1 MEAAMKVAIDVII
14 CAGLLACMFLAGC
27 GESTL
32 DSINNDSGGNVVVL
46 DTADGLADITVTD
59 IAVDYVF
66 NGVWIGTR
74 NGISF
79 YSKADSTIF
88 TYGAEYTG
96 IPDMEITSILVDN
109 SGIVWAGTEKG
120 AAYLAP
126 GDSLWRNISEL
137 HGWYV
142 TDITAASDYSI
153 YFATRNGLKVKS
165 AQGTWATLYDDLGP
179 SVDISTIAIGTAGA
193 VWAGTT
199 NGISVLDPMTN
210 SWTQYGASVLP
221 STYVNVI
228 YKDAAGAMWCGTASI
243 VTKYNGASWVK
254 YGAADGL
261 SAFGINDFTEDNYG
275 IVWAATDMGVFFF
288 VENKWYPYDLPDE
301 VAGSIINTIEVDNKI
316 GDMWIGT
323 TNGAVLIYNSAD

>member
-1 MEAAMKVAIDVII
+1 
-14 CAGLLACMFLAGC
+14 AGC

-32 DSINNDSGGNVVVL
+32 DSIDADSGGSVVVL

-109 SGIVWAGTEKG
+109 SGTVWAGTEKG

-126 GDSLWRNISEL
+126 GDPLWVNISSL

-142 TDITAASDYSI
+142 TDIAAANDYSI

-179 SVDISTIAIGTAGA
+179 STDISSLAIGTAGA

-199 NGISVLDPMTN
+199 NGISVFDPMSGN
-210 SWTQYGASVLP
+210 WIQYGASVLTT
-221 STYVNVI
+221 STYVNTI
-228 YKDAAGAMWCGTASI
+228 YKDTSGSMWCGTASI
-243 VTKYNGASWVK
+243 VAKYTGTSWVN

-261 SAFGINDFTEDNYG
+261 SASGINDFAEDNFG

-301 VAGSIINTIEVDNKI
+301 VAGSIVSTVEVDNKT

-323 TNGAVLIYNSAD
+323 SSGAVLIYNSAD